1 MPRRTGWR
9 VCSVPG
15 CPEFSQGGRCPE
27 HRSEAEQRRG
37 TARQRGYGKQHEQR
51 FRPAVLAR
59 DPLCVCTEE
68 SHGHGTPCA
77 QRSVHADHWPLSRR
91 ELEAQGKDPD
101 DPANGR
107 GLCTSCHSKETAN
120 NPDQQGGW
128 NRR

>member
-9 VCSVPG
+9 VCSTPG
-15 CPEFSQGGRCPE
+15 CPEFSDRGGKCDD
-27 HRSEAEQRRG
+27 HRREAEQRRG
-37 TARQRGYGKQHEQR
+37 TARQRGYGREHETR

-68 SHGHGTPCA
+68 SHGHSTRCG

-91 ELEAQGKDPD
+91 ELAAQGKDPD

-107 GLCTSCHSKETAN
+107 GLCGPCHSRETAVAQ
-120 NPDQQGGW
+120 PGGW
-128 NRR
+128 NQ